1 MDQIVGAII
10 LSAVIM
16 AGTALVGMG
25 VHHLTVT
32 KKERLISERME
43 RKLRVA
49 VNERLVK
56 EGLHKLYADE
66 AEKRKE
72 AETKVGIM
80 KNQLRKKDAEIER
93 LKGLLKEAERRT
105 SDV

>member
-1 MDQIVGAII
+1 MQQIVGAII
-10 LSAVIM
+10 LSASIL
-16 AGTALVGMG
+16 AGAALVGMG

-32 KKERLISERME
+32 KKERLISERTE

-66 AEKRKE
+66 HDKRTA
-72 AETKVGIM
+72 AETKVGILM
-80 KNQLRKKDAEIER
+80 NQLAKKDAEIKR
-93 LKGLLKEAERRT
+93 LKGLLKEAERRNA
-105 SDV
+105 

>member
-10 LSAVIM
+10 LSASILAV
-16 AGTALVGMG
+16 TALVGMG
-25 VHHLTVT
+25 VHHLTVL
-32 KKERLISERME
+32 KKERLISERTE

-66 AEKRKE
+66 HDKRTA
-72 AETKVGIM
+72 AETKVGIL
-80 KNQLRKKDAEIER
+80 KSQVSRLEKENKR
-93 LKGLLKEAERRT
+93 LKGLLKEAEKR
-105 SDV
+105 SAE